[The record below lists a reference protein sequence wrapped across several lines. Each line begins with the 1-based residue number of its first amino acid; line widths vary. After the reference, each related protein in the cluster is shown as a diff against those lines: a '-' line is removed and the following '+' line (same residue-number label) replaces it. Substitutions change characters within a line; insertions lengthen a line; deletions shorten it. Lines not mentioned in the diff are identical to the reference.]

1 MALAGEAEARVLARL
16 TTAGPLTLAAVAAS
30 TEECLKLLVVV
41 AVAVAARRE
50 FDDPMDGVVYGS
62 MAGLGMALEESVFY
76 VGLSPAK
83 QALLPAAELVRL
95 WAHVVLG
102 GIAGFPLGFWR
113 LRPGAAAGAATLS
126 LAFAVALHFG
136 WDALVLS
143 VPAGTAPGSAWTLAG
158 IALMLF
164 SVGVYGRLVVLAS
177 EHSRLQFAPLSARG
191 LWGWP
196 FDRLRRR
203 PSSAR
208 GRGPAGP

>member
-1 MALAGEAEARVLARL
+1 MALAGEAEARVLAWL

-83 QALLPAAELVRL
+83 QTLLPVAELVRL

-113 LRPGAAAGAATLS
+113 RRPGAAAGAATLA
-126 LAFAVALHFG
+126 LAVAVALHFG

-143 VPAGTAPGSAWTLAG
+143 IPAGAAPGATRTLAG
-158 IALMLF
+158 ITLML
-164 SVGVYGRLVVLAS
+164 SSGGLYGRLVVLAS
-177 EHSRLQFAPLSARG
+177 ERSRLEFAPLSPRG

-196 FDRLRRR
+196 FDRRGRRR
-203 PSSAR
+203 SPAP
-208 GRGPAGP
+208 GREPAGQ